1 MARYEHPYRL
11 DAAVVEALLAHLNR
25 LINAANRA
33 TRGEQGDKRVP
44 LLTAHHL
51 STLMNVSFWASF
63 KKEEGRS
70 VTIAVKYVP
79 PDEAYRPFL
88 LKNALPY
95 TEENILRM
103 SPVLQGSH
111 VDLGVCIDHHDDLM
125 IWGFD
130 TGEFRMTERHYVRI
144 HSLDPGVIRIAFA
157 DVNIIFTGTRVVC
170 VDKNFLSSDAVATL
184 VGQTHLGPDLKE
196 IMTEM
201 SAHRSGGTL
210 LIVPENAQWSRS
222 IKEPILYASDPPFD
236 TASISRGMLN
246 FLADHRA
253 GYHDE
258 YGRLLRPEERKF
270 LAHGTQEEGLDR
282 NRQHVLAGHRHRVD
296 DALGRSL
303 KLTGQLT
310 AVDGAVIVKDDLK
323 VLAFGAKIKPLD
335 TCKSPET
342 LLVSESS
349 AGSVPLEVSLSEFGG
364 TRHQS
369 AAQFVFDQRQAVA
382 FVASQDGLMTL
393 LTWHESVGRVAAVR
407 HIELTL

>member
-11 DAAVVEALLAHLNR
+11 EAAVVEALLAHLNR
-25 LINAANRA
+25 LINTANGAR
-33 TRGEQGDKRVP
+33 RGEHGDRRVP
-44 LLTAHHL
+44 LFTVHHL

-63 KKEEGRS
+63 KKEEGHS

-103 SPVLQGSH
+103 SPVLQGSP
-111 VDLGVCIDHHDDLM
+111 VDLGVCIDQHDDLM

-130 TGEFRMTERHYVRI
+130 TGEFRMPKRHYVRI
-144 HSLDPGVIRIAFA
+144 HSLDPGVIRLAFA

-170 VDKNFLSSDAVATL
+170 VDKNFLYADAVSTL
-184 VGQTHLGPDLKE
+184 VGQTRLGPDLKE

-201 SAHRSGGTL
+201 SAHRHGGTL
-210 LIVPENAQWSRS
+210 LIVPDNARWSRS

-253 GYHDE
+253 GYQDE
-258 YGRLLRPEERKF
+258 YGQLLRPEERTF
-270 LAHGTQEEGLDR
+270 IEHGTQEEGLDR

-310 AVDGAVIVKDDLK
+310 AVDGAVIVNDDLK
-323 VLAFGAKIKPLD
+323 VLAFGAKIKPRD
-335 TCKSPET
+335 TRKSPET
-342 LLVSESS
+342 LLVSEAS
-349 AGSVPLEVSLSEFGG
+349 AGSVPLAVSLSEFGG

-369 AAQFVFDQRQAVA
+369 AAQFVFDQRQSVA
-382 FVASQDGLMTL
+382 FVASQDGMMTL
-393 LTWHESVGRVAAVR
+393 LTWHEGVGRVAAVR